1 MEQNNNAR
9 NVRPPT
15 PPPSPPP
22 QIQGPDV
29 IAWVPWSLFSPY
41 QTKTSSKPHVPDKIP
56 ELHGWKEAP
65 LYDPTYYEGPSQGQ
79 HFPTGKLKISDQ
91 ARRELENLFHEQA
104 AEKMRNH
111 WDRWEIYWQIWSH
124 QMPVAAGYI
133 APNSGQHYIPP
144 ELYLNK
150 HQEDGCRGTSPHGS
164 ADIFWKFWF
173 NMHGGRPPLQRY
185 NGLATPTR
193 IWDCPWLEVQD
204 DMKYTVEHH
213 SAMCSRLANLEQRV
227 ANIYRIRSE
236 RSTLQGRVNGEYE
249 EYLERYAP
257 DPGEGRHTYRQLGLQ
272 MGHLYRSIFMIVDC
286 WKYPPDPPDPDE
298 WKSRDF
304 RPLLDIQTTTHEA
317 IKGREPFTMANETP
331 AEEWREWWTARQTV
345 LLVLTEGNKQLSA
358 PISFQPLFDAGRV
371 LPLDREDLCFASCS
385 PRSRTWEWLVRVR
398 LDHALE
404 FIHDLI
410 RREEDALDH
419 VRYRSEALRRE
430 LDDMCGSWIASVVK
444 HAQQVGPD
452 NDINVWKATRRARAR
467 ESGQAFDVKQVV
479 PDWMFLQRPGYGS
492 R

>member
-150 HQEDGCRGTSPHGS
+150 QFAIYFFPRPDLTRQEVKKMDAGDVPSWIGRYILEVLVQHARRPAAAPAVQRAGNAHKDLGLSLARGAGRHE
-164 ADIFWKFWF
+164 I
-173 NMHGGRPPLQRY
+173 HGGASLCDVF
-185 NGLATPTR
+185 PTSQPR
-193 IWDCPWLEVQD
+193 
-204 DMKYTVEHH
+204 
-213 SAMCSRLANLEQRV
+213 A
-227 ANIYRIRSE
+227 
-236 RSTLQGRVNGEYE
+236 
-249 EYLERYAP
+249 
-257 DPGEGRHTYRQLGLQ
+257 EGRKYLQ
-272 MGHLYRSIFMIVDC
+272 NQVGAVDS
-286 WKYPPDPPDPDE
+286 P
-298 WKSRDF
+298 R
-304 RPLLDIQTTTHEA
+304 
-317 IKGREPFTMANETP
+317 
-331 AEEWREWWTARQTV
+331 ARQWR
-345 LLVLTEGNKQLSA
+345 
-358 PISFQPLFDAGRV
+358 I
-371 LPLDREDLCFASCS
+371 
-385 PRSRTWEWLVRVR
+385 
-398 LDHALE
+398 
-404 FIHDLI
+404 
-410 RREEDALDH
+410 
-419 VRYRSEALRRE
+419 
-430 LDDMCGSWIASVVK
+430 
-444 HAQQVGPD
+444 
-452 NDINVWKATRRARAR
+452 
-467 ESGQAFDVKQVV
+467 
-479 PDWMFLQRPGYGS
+479 
-492 R
+492 